1 MSDDISIGSV
11 QAGNAIIGGTGHT
24 AESGTLNLYLGAD
37 DNIRQLRA
45 LIDDLVTATSQVPA
59 APAVRASAAEARA
72 EAARPE
78 PDTGRLR
85 ALMSKVCAGAGTLT
99 AVTQAALNVI
109 SVLGLIEAAVR

>member
-24 AESGTLNLYLGAD
+24 AESGTLNIYASTD
-37 DNIRQLRA
+37 THVRQLRA
-45 LIDDLVTATSQVPA
+45 LIDELVTVTSQVPVP
-59 APAVRASAAEARA
+59 PAVRASAAEARA

-85 ALMSKVCAGAGTLT
+85 ALMDKVCSGAAKLT
-99 AVTQAALNVI
+99 TVTQVALNVV

>member
-24 AESGTLNLYLGAD
+24 AESGTLHVYASAD
-37 DNIRQLRA
+37 THIRQLRA
-45 LIDDLVTATSQVPA
+45 LIDELVTVTSQVPA
-59 APAVRASAAEARA
+59 LPAVRVSAAEARD

-85 ALMSKVCAGAGTLT
+85 TLMDKVCSSAGKLT
-99 AVTQAALNVI
+99 TVTQAALNVI
-109 SVLGLIEAAVR
+109 SLLGLIEAAVR